1 MNHSMIPSP
10 DPSLV
15 AGGEGDLYLVLDRS
29 GSMTSRLPF
38 FYPALVESFA
48 AIRTQAGLRVAQL
61 FFGDARQIGAYPK
74 AQDTGPVES
83 DKVEL
88 ISHADYLEKT
98 MRGTATALRDAI
110 LVAIAAARMHRVSG
124 RQVKIVALTDGL
136 ENASVSRIDE
146 ARLMI
151 TKALADGIFV
161 GIVGFVLEHEE
172 SVLRMHAQQIGIPD
186 GNILIHTHRGDV
198 AGVRHAARGA
208 TQSMTGMSMMNINV
222 RELLE
227 EEARRRA
234 TSGSGSS
241 TGH

>member
-1 MNHSMIPSP
+1 MSDSMIPAT

-15 AGGEGDLYLVLDRS
+15 AMGGDLHLVLDRS
-29 GSMTSRLPF
+29 GSMASRLSF
-38 FYPALVESFA
+38 FYPALVESFGV
-48 AIRTQAGLRVAQL
+48 IRAQAGLRVSQL
-61 FFGDARQIGAYPK
+61 FFGDHNQIGAYPNPL
-74 AQDTGPVES
+74 DTSPVES
-83 DKVEL
+83 DKVQL
-88 ISHADYLEKT
+88 ISAEDYQSKAR
-98 MRGTATALRDAI
+98 RGTATALRDAI
-110 LVAIAAARMHRVSG
+110 IVAIGAARHHSVPG

-136 ENASVSRIDE
+136 ENASVSSIDE
-146 ARLMI
+146 ARRMI

-186 GNILIHTHRGDV
+186 ENILIHTHRGDV
-198 AGVRHAARGA
+198 AGVRNAARGA
-208 TQSMTGMSMMNINV
+208 AQSMTGMSMMNIDV
-222 RELLE
+222 RALLE

>member
-1 MNHSMIPSP
+1 MSDSMVGS
-10 DPSLV
+10 DSPSLV
-15 AGGEGDLYLVLDRS
+15 AVGGDLILVLDRS
-29 GSMTSRLPF
+29 GSMAPRLSF
-38 FYPALVESFA
+38 FYPALVESFGV
-48 AIRTQAGLRVAQL
+48 IRAQAGLRVSQL
-61 FFGDARQIGAYPK
+61 FFGDSGQIGAYPNPL
-74 AQDTGPVES
+74 DTCPVES

-88 ISHADYLEKT
+88 ISAEDYLAKAR
-98 MRGTATALRDAI
+98 RGSATALRDAI
-110 LVAIAAARMHRVSG
+110 IVAIRAARQHTVPG